1 MEYKGREIRV
11 IVGNIICRGDR
22 GRNVGSV
29 ERGRDVGRDIA
40 GNIICRGDR
49 GRNVGRDG
57 IGRNDGRGGG
67 ERETGRRD
75 VFAKAF
81 LSFLRW

>member
-57 IGRNDGRGGG
+57 IGRNDGRGGEKEKQEG
-67 ERETGRRD
+67 ET
-75 VFAKAF
+75 F
-81 LSFLRW
+81 LLRLFYLF